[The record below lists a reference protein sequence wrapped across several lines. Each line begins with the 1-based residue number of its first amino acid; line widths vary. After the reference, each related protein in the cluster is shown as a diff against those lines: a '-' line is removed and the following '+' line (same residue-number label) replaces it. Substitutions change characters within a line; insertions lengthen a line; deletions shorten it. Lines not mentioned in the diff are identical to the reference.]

1 MYYICNM
8 KKIIEFFFH
17 IFYGIYN
24 ITSNFEAAR
33 PFAKSNDYEV
43 TYAITWFI
51 GLIGLYI
58 FDFLC
63 FLCIALYY
71 ILGKETVLHLL
82 QYEWIYYIAAIVFL
96 LLQFVVCSF
105 FLRKQKY
112 KCYFYIFDKESKE
125 NHTLWSFISVLLF
138 VAGIIIIY
146 LLAKYKQLYIPVLV

>member
-1 MYYICNM
+1 M
-8 KKIIEFFFH
+8 KQIKEFIYH

-33 PFAKSNDYEV
+33 PFSKSDDYEV

-51 GLIGLYI
+51 GLIGLYV

-63 FLCIALYY
+63 FLCIALYF
-71 ILGKETVLHLL
+71 ILGHETVLHLL
-82 QYEWIYYIAAIVFL
+82 QYEWTYFIAAIVFF

-112 KCYFYIFDKESKE
+112 KNYFQIYDKGSKE
-125 NHTLWSFISVLLF
+125 NKTLWSFFSVLLF
-138 VAGIIIIY
+138 VAGLIIVY
-146 LLAKYKQLYIPVLV
+146 LLVRFRQLYIPVLE